1 MPYSLRDGC
10 SQLSTEKSTSYE
22 ELVRFRQA
30 ERTQHL
36 ETLRELVE
44 EARKRAKSHYA
55 SSKERARWV
64 KLAGQL
70 LWYKDQVLRSMT
82 YESLE
87 KEVAELKQKVLERD
101 KASEQK
107 PPGVV

>member
-1 MPYSLRDGC
+1 MI
-10 SQLSTEKSTSYE
+10 
-22 ELVRFRQA
+22 RFRQA
-30 ERTQHL
+30 ERAQHL

-44 EARKRAKSHYA
+44 EAGKRAKSHYTP
-55 SSKERARWV
+55 SKERAKWV

-87 KEVAELKQKVLERD
+87 KEVAELKQIVLNRD
-101 KASEQK
+101 KASQQK
-107 PPGVV
+107 PQTRTS